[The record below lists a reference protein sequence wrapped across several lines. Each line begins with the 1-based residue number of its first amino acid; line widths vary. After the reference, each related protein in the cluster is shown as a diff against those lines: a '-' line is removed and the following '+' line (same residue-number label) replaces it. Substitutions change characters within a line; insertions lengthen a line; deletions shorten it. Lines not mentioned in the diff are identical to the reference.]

1 MEQTTRSPRCCELK
15 VRRGVKQHEKQG
27 QKGFTLVELL
37 IVLAI
42 ISMIASILI
51 PNLLDALQKSKQKAS
66 VADIRNIG
74 IAWYS
79 WMTDSASAS
88 AAGQETVRGIL
99 DWTGDFTG
107 TCDADSLAEILEG
120 GAAGAT
126 ISQLYLQKMPRE
138 DGWDNALEFGSVVNC
153 GDASSYGSLS
163 TAKRVIG
170 VRSLGRDGLEDT
182 EFSGSYPTGTFPVTQ
197 YDGDIVW
204 SDGYFVRIPGAVGS
218 ASEPKKGGKPKK

>member
-1 MEQTTRSPRCCELK
+1 M
-15 VRRGVKQHEKQG
+15 KQHEKQG
-27 QKGFTLVELL
+27 QKGFTLIELL
-37 IVLAI
+37 IVVAI
-42 ISMIASILI
+42 IGIIASILI

-88 AAGQETVRGIL
+88 AAGKETVRGIL

-126 ISQLYLQKMPRE
+126 ISQLYLQEMPRD
-138 DGWDNALEFGSVVNC
+138 DGWDNALEFGTVFTC
-153 GDASSYGSLS
+153 GDASSYGSLLS
-163 TAKRVIG
+163 AKRVIG
-170 VRSLGRDGLEDT
+170 VRSLGRDGVEDT
-182 EFSGSYPTGTFPVTQ
+182 EFSGSYPTGKFPVTQ
-197 YDGDIVW
+197 YDDDIVW
-204 SDGYFVRIPGAVGS
+204 SDGYFVRAPGAKGS
-218 ASEPKKGGKPKK
+218 ASKSEEGDDDDDSDDSDDSDDDDDDDDD